1 MDIFEVVADGVRF
14 AAQQLGMQ
22 YTAIICL
29 GLILL
34 AIIVI
39 IQSIRSSYETRILKS
54 IDKFN
59 KYFSKQPF
67 INDENLVEFNARM
80 KKVPRIL
87 RNRWQMFM
95 LNREDVPTK
104 YINLDTCVEK
114 PLRTSLIER
123 NMNNFVLFTGLVC
136 FVGLLFGLCV
146 ANETSVLLSLF
157 QALLIPAI
165 TFLISAIFI
174 LIVRSWKNAIH
185 ADLYENFHIFEQNL
199 NRAVTTLP
207 AYVDYEILFTKKE
220 IKDGIP
226 ILQQYLEK
234 RAFLEQQ
241 ELEKARQNAVETE
254 SYNFEELGI
263 NGSLVLERAMKEC
276 ETYIGNRRRL
286 LSECG
291 QIESEKESFAKNYDA
306 TEKDYQRKLQASREN
321 MESLK
326 AQQEQSTN
334 RIESNYI
341 RKQLAD
347 EIKKQQQLEKDS
359 DEAAAKFKE
368 EQASLDAQVAKR
380 KEEIEEKRVAVEAA
394 MLLEFK
400 NYANIMYKKLA
411 DAAQKAT
418 AAKLEKLSVE
428 NDELKEL
435 LKTFQTDKL
444 DVLSLIDNIELKA
457 DKSVEDKGLY
467 DNEQESIPDT
477 LYDQT
482 GAPNDKIEDVKAKS
496 VFDMEEQKEM
506 VIPDAVPAQPTFV
519 APTPAAP
526 VMPQAPVAPA
536 TLEVA
541 TPSQDELNDIQKK
554 IEEENANLFKQK
566 QEFENQINNTISKI
580 DNDGDDEDGGQKPEA
595 SVQIPDVKPA
605 PAPAPAPEP
614 EPEPEV
620 EEEEPAPAPTPAAK
634 PTAAAPK
641 KTLTKTSAAPK
652 KTLSKSTAPKPA
664 AKKSGG
670 SDDIDDINSE
680 MEDLLNS
687 LND

>member
-1 MDIFEVVADGVRF
+1 MNIFDTIADGIKY
-14 AAQQLGMQ
+14 AATQLGLQ
-22 YTAIICL
+22 YIALIALGII
-29 GLILL
+29 IL

-39 IQSIRSSYETRILKS
+39 IQSIRSSYETKILKS
-54 IDKFN
+54 VDKFN

-87 RNRWQMFM
+87 RNRWQMYM
-95 LNREDVPTK
+95 LNREDAPTK

-123 NMNNFVLFTGLVC
+123 NMSNFTMFTGLIC
-136 FVGLLFGLCV
+136 FVSLLFGLCAV
-146 ANETSVLLSLF
+146 QDPSMTISWF
-157 QALLIPAI
+157 KALLVPAVV
-165 TFLISAIFI
+165 FLFSSVFI

-199 NRAVTTLP
+199 TRSVTTLP

-220 IKDGIP
+220 IRDGIP
-226 ILQQYLEK
+226 VLQQYLEK

-241 ELEKARQNAVETE
+241 ELERARENAVETE
-254 SYNFEELGI
+254 SYDFEELGI

-286 LSECG
+286 LGECG
-291 QIESEKESFAKNYDA
+291 QIESEKENFAKNYDA

-321 MESLK
+321 LESLK
-326 AQQEQSTN
+326 AQQEASTN

-341 RKQLAD
+341 RKQLQD

-359 DEAAAKFKE
+359 DEAAEKFKQ
-368 EQASLDAQVAKR
+368 EQASLDAEVVKR
-380 KEEIEEKRVAVEAA
+380 KEEIEEKRKAVESS

-400 NYANIMYKKLA
+400 NYANVMYKKLA
-411 DAAQKAT
+411 DAAQKST
-418 AAKLEKLSVE
+418 AARLEKLSVE
-428 NDELKEL
+428 NEELKEL

-467 DNEQESIPDT
+467 DNEQEQIPDL
-477 LYDQT
+477 LYDET
-482 GAPNDKIEDVKAKS
+482 GAPNAEIEDVKAKS
-496 VFDMEEQKEM
+496 AFDLEEEKEL
-506 VIPDAVPAQPTFV
+506 VRPDVQPQV
-519 APTPAAP
+519 APVPPISPIPAFAPEATVAPAAP
-526 VMPQAPVAPA
+526 IAEAPVAPA
-536 TLEVA
+536 APA
-541 TPSQDELNDIQKK
+541 TPTQDELNDIQKK

-566 QEFENQINNTISKI
+566 QEFETQINNTISKI
-580 DNDGDDEDGGQKPEA
+580 DDTDDDEDAGQKPAEP
-595 SVQIPDVKPA
+595 VEIPDVKAAAPAAPVVEEKEEEPEPKPA
-605 PAPAPAPEP
+605 PAKKPEPKPAPA
-614 EPEPEV
+614 
-620 EEEEPAPAPTPAAK
+620 APA
-634 PTAAAPK
+634 K
-641 KTLTKTSAAPK
+641 KTLTKTSA
-652 KTLSKSTAPKPA
+652 KPA

-670 SDDIDDINSE
+670 NDDIDDINSE